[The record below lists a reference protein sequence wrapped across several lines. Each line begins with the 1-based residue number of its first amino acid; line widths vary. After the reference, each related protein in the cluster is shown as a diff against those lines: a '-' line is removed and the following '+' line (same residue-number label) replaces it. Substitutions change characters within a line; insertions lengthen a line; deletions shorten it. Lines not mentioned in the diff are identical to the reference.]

1 MKFRNYCVVVMGNTQ
16 NVFFEIEKVSDTTP
30 NVLDGGGIVV
40 ATFSSAIEVKELSE
54 WFKLNNRNF
63 LVFELDDKT
72 SGFHIFKE
80 DIHKKLFGFLNE
92 INDEILKKR
101 TNDLIDAIEDAK
113 IIQEKSKR
121 NKDKG
126 VNVKT
131 VIRPKRYT
139 EVEIE
144 NMTIREKEEII
155 NNIIDKGVENMT
167 EYDKIL
173 LPLLAKK

>member
-1 MKFRNYCVVVMGNTQ
+1 MKFRNYCVVIMGNTQ
-16 NVFFEIEKVSDTTP
+16 NVFFEIEKVSETTP

-63 LVFELDDKT
+63 LVFDLDQKS

-92 INDEILKKR
+92 FNDETLKKR
-101 TNDLIDAIEDAK
+101 TNDLINAIEDAK
-113 IIQEKSKR
+113 IIQETSRK
-121 NKDKG
+121 NKG
-126 VNVKT
+126 INVKT
-131 VIRPKRYT
+131 VLKPKRIT
-139 EVEIE
+139 ETDIE
-144 NMTIREKEEII
+144 NMTLKEKEEII
-155 NNIIDKGVENMT
+155 NKIIDNGVENMT
-167 EYDKIL
+167 EYDKKI

>member
-1 MKFRNYCVVVMGNTQ
+1 MGNTQ
-16 NVFFEIEKVSDTTP
+16 NVFFEIEKVSETPP

-40 ATFSSAIEVKELSE
+40 ATFSSAIEIKELSE

-63 LVFELDDKT
+63 LVFDLDQKS

-113 IIQEKSKR
+113 IIQETSKR
-121 NKDKG
+121 NRDRNKTID
-126 VNVKT
+126 VKAM
-131 VIRPKRYT
+131 VRPKKYT
-139 EVEIE
+139 ESEIE
-144 NMTIREKEEII
+144 KMTSKQKEEII
-155 NNIIDKGVENMT
+155 NNIIDNGVDKMT
-167 EYDKIL
+167 EYDKKL
-173 LPLLAKK
+173 LQILAKK